1 MYIEFNGMITGAAEK
16 RFWQKEHTGVQLVCP
31 LVGILCFPIIPI
43 VAEIFRNSFVY
54 WFYISLFLVIEIIVS
69 LPKSKNYKMLW
80 NPQRIVID
88 QDMITC
94 TANSYVE
101 SKFIDDVKEVRV
113 HEEFYELVFPF
124 GKISNKFM
132 CQKSLL
138 TKGSLA
144 EFEELFK
151 DKLTIVKK

>member
-1 MYIEFNGMITGAAEK
+1 M
-16 RFWQKEHTGVQLVCP
+16 
-31 LVGILCFPIIPI
+31 
-43 VAEIFRNSFVY
+43 
-54 WFYISLFLVIEIIVS
+54 VIEIIVS

>member
-1 MYIEFNGMITGAAEK
+1 MQIVFDGMITGATEK
-16 RFWQKEHTGVQLVCP
+16 RFWQKERIF
-31 LVGILCFPIIPI
+31 GIKLLLIVFTMISPIIYIMSKSMQNDLAFKIIIAAMPI
-43 VAEIFRNSFVY
+43 LILTVFI
-54 WFYISLFLVIEIIVS
+54 
-69 LPKSKNYKMLW
+69 PKSKKEKMSL
-80 NPQRIVID
+80 NPKKIVING
-88 QDMITC
+88 DMITC

-113 HEEFYELVFPF
+113 HEEFYELVFPW

-151 DKLTIVKK
+151 DKLIIKK